1 MGWDFFVAPLCPF
14 FPFSHFFKSETWGKA
29 WRFAHTESSGDLFMK
44 MLHTSEKE
52 LTFGPGTCLLPTWWK
67 LRQIIMLKNHGLH
80 IASSVCFDFKEA
92 QVSGDS
98 FLGVCM
104 DTSDQITSMYQWH
117 SRVGHAAGRAPGQRL
132 VFPVAV
138 ASESSMPGSDW
149 TVELRA
155 GTCIWSLFWGTSIAL
170 SDVQSVGRRKNPVS
184 HTKEMKSRAKAERK
198 ENVCTRK
205 EERTDGCL

>member
-1 MGWDFFVAPLCPF
+1 
-14 FPFSHFFKSETWGKA
+14 
-29 WRFAHTESSGDLFMK
+29 
-44 MLHTSEKE
+44 
-52 LTFGPGTCLLPTWWK
+52 
-67 LRQIIMLKNHGLH
+67 MLKNHGLH

-104 DTSDQITSMYQWH
+104 DTSDQITSICQWH

-155 GTCIWSLFWGTSIAL
+155 GTCIWSLFWWTSIAL

-184 HTKEMKSRAKAERK
+184 HTKEMNPGQRQKGKRVFVPGRGKDWWVPVGTGSWQSAWIGSMGWD
-198 ENVCTRK
+198 TGLGL
-205 EERTDGCL
+205 T